1 MPYGIF
7 ICLECAALHRHLGT
21 HLSFVRSTGL
31 DSWTERQMSF
41 MRVGGNQKARA
52 FFRKHGF
59 DSTGQVDKAMLSVKY
74 ESRPAQL
81 YRKEIQDAA
90 ETPDKKDD
98 SFLAGY
104 KQQAEKSLVDHE
116 KREEEHKDDA
126 GFHIEKKQSDGPRIL
141 DFGGK
146 ADGKKKGKLGAAV
159 KASAFDDWDDEDDGD
174 NGDDD
179 AAEEAPSKAVEE
191 ESIYSKGRPAALA
204 SGTSS
209 TSSSRLAYH
218 DDEAPSGYSKPRAKE
233 EPKQP
238 EILFSEEGFR
248 LKRKPEAE
256 NKKKEEESRF
266 ASSKAISSDEYF
278 GRKETTDPE
287 VAARLAKF
295 SGSSSI
301 SSADFYER
309 DEGFSNDG
317 GGGGGD
323 DLAINI
329 AATAK
334 EDLEKLT
341 KTVTAGLSTIAS
353 YGSAFFSSLSDPNSK
368 YGSGSG
374 W

>member
-1 MPYGIF
+1 M
-7 ICLECAALHRHLGT
+7 AH
-21 HLSFVRSTGL
+21 
-31 DSWTERQMSF
+31 
-41 MRVGGNQKARA
+41 MRVGGNQRARA

-59 DSTGQVDKAMLSVKY
+59 DSASQVDKAMLTSKY
-74 ESRPAQL
+74 ESRSAQL
-81 YRKEIQDAA
+81 YRKEIQDLVDS
-90 ETPDKKDD
+90 PDKKDD
-98 SFLAGY
+98 SFLAAY
-104 KQQAEKSLVDHE
+104 KQQAERASVDHE
-116 KREEEHKDDA
+116 RHQEEHKEEA
-126 GFHIEKKQSDGPRIL
+126 GFHIEKKQSDGPRVL

-146 ADGKKKGKLGAAV
+146 VDAKKKGKLGAAV
-159 KASAFDDWDDEDDGD
+159 NSSAFDDWDDDDGD
-174 NGDDD
+174 NGDDGAD
-179 AAEEAPSKAVEE
+179 EAPAKPAEE
-191 ESIYSKGRPAALA
+191 ESVYSRGRPAAGGGGLGGA
-204 SGTSS
+204 GGSS
-209 TSSSRLAYH
+209 SSSSSSSSRLAYQ
-218 DDEAPSGYSKPRAKE
+218 DDEQPSGYSKARAKE
-233 EPKQP
+233 EPKAP

-256 NKKKEEESRF
+256 TKKKEEDSRF

-287 VAARLAKF
+287 TAARLAKF

-309 DEGFSNDG
+309 DEGFSNAPG
-317 GGGGGD
+317 GGGGSSD

-334 EDLEKLT
+334 EDFEKLT
-341 KTVTAGLSTIAS
+341 KTVTAGLTTIAS